1 MKRAIVDYKKLTKD
15 ILALLVEKYPEGYQ
29 DRDVIRFKN
38 AKNETVEAL
47 EVRTEDTIYL
57 VKVSTRLASTMER
70 YDEDDDDYYYGEGI
84 QADTLEMT
92 KEDELALK
100 RKKDIS
106 KTSSRVEEDDDDDYD
121 DDEDDY
127 DDDDDDN
134 DDDEEDEDDEDD
146 EDEDDEDE
154 D

>member
-70 YDEDDDDYYYGEGI
+70 YDEDDDDYYGEGI

-100 RKKDIS
+100 HKKDIS
-106 KTSSRVEEDDDDDYD
+106 KTSSRAEEDDDDDYD
-121 DDEDDY
+121 DEDEDDDY
-127 DDDDDDN
+127 DDDN
-134 DDDEEDEDDEDD
+134 DQDDEDYEQDEDDEDD
-146 EDEDDEDE
+146 ED
-154 D
+154 

>member
-29 DRDVIRFKN
+29 DHDVIRFKN

-57 VKVSTRLASTMER
+57 VKVSTRLATSMER
-70 YDEDDDDYYYGEGI
+70 YDEDEDDYYS
-84 QADTLEMT
+84 DTLEMSR
-92 KEDELALK
+92 EDEIALK

-106 KTSSRVEEDDDDDYD
+106 KASLHIDDDEEEEEEEEEHYRDDYHDQREDDDDDDEEDDDDD
-121 DDEDDY
+121 E
-127 DDDDDDN
+127 
-134 DDDEEDEDDEDD
+134 DEEDDD
-146 EDEDDEDE
+146 
-154 D
+154 